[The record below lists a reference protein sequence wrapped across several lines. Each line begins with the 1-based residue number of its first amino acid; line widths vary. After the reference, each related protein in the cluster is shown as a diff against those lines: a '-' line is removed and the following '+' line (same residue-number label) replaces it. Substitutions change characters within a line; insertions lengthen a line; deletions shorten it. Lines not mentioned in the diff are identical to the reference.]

1 MIREQ
6 EQTSAPL
13 PTQFGLLR
21 HGMTVWNEEK
31 RIQGRLDS
39 PLSEAGREYIQ
50 NFIPTLKRYQ
60 WQRIFASDLG
70 RVQQTVAI
78 INKVLNLPVSY
89 DKRLREINW
98 GTWEG
103 QRLADVKTDYATELS
118 KQEKKG
124 WDFQAPE
131 GESRRELLDRTI
143 EALLEAE
150 KQWRGE
156 NILVVCHLGV
166 IKCLVYNILD
176 RAFVLGDRKLL
187 RKDALHIISRE
198 NEVWNCKE
206 LNIKNSGLK

>member
-6 EQTSAPL
+6 QQSSPPL

-21 HGMTVWNEEK
+21 HGLTVWNEEK

-39 PLSEAGREYIQ
+39 PLCEAGREYIH
-50 NFIPTLKRYQ
+50 NFIPTLKKYQ
-60 WQRIFASDLG
+60 WQRILASDLG

-78 INKVLNLPVSY
+78 INKVLNLPVSH

-98 GTWEG
+98 GAWEG
-103 QRLADVKTDYATELS
+103 LRLADVKTEYAAELRQ
-118 KQEKKG
+118 QEKKG

-131 GESRRELLDRTI
+131 GESRRAVLHRTQA
-143 EALLEAE
+143 ALLEAAA
-150 KQWRGE
+150 QWQGE

-176 RAFVLGDRKLL
+176 RAFVPSEKKLL
-187 RKDALHIISRE
+187 RKDALHIIYRE
-198 NEVWNCKE
+198 NQTWSCKQ
-206 LNIKNSGLK
+206 LNIHPSG

>member
-6 EQTSAPL
+6 EQTSIPL

-21 HGMTVWNEEK
+21 HGLTVWNEEK

-50 NFIPTLKRYQ
+50 NFIPTLKRYR

-103 QRLADVKTDYATELS
+103 LRLADVKTDYAAELS
-118 KQEKKG
+118 KQEEKG

-131 GESRRELLDRTI
+131 GESRREVLDRTI
-143 EALLEAE
+143 AALLEAE
-150 KQWRGE
+150 KQWQGE
-156 NILVVCHLGV
+156 KILVVCHLGV

-176 RAFVLGDRKLL
+176 RAFVLSDRKLL

-198 NEVWNCKE
+198 NEMWSCKQ
-206 LNIKNSGLK
+206 LNIKNSG